1 MATPLRGVGV
11 SPGVAVGPVALM
23 GGEVPEPP
31 ATPGP
36 AAAPAAGATPG
47 PAAAPAAGATP
58 GPGGAGAGLE
68 AAREAL
74 EAVATELE
82 ARGEAAGGDV
92 RDVLAAQAMMVRDP
106 SLGDQVA
113 GLTAQGRSA
122 ARAVWEAFTTY
133 REALAGA
140 GEYMAAR
147 VADLDDLRAR
157 TVARLLGVPVP
168 GVPDPGHP
176 FVLVARDLAPA
187 DTAVLDA
194 TKVLGFVTEEG
205 GPTSHTA
212 ILAKSIGVPAV
223 VGCAGATRL
232 ADGANVI
239 VDGGTGEVRVDPT
252 EAEVATA
259 RARVAARLAARGQ
272 AAGPGA
278 TADGQPVALLAN
290 IGGPADVKGA
300 VAAGAEGIGLFRT
313 EFLFLDRVE
322 PPPVDQ
328 QRAAYQAVFGAFPA
342 GAKLVVRTLDAGADK
357 PLAFLNLP
365 GEPNPALG
373 QRGLRAMR
381 RAPEVLADQLEAIGQ
396 AAASTRADVWV
407 MAPMVASA
415 DEAAWFCA
423 QARRQP
429 IAKAGVMIEI
439 PAAAL
444 RARALLAEVDFASI
458 GTNDLAQYTFAADR
472 LVSELSSFQDPWQP
486 ALLELVAR
494 VGEAAADAGKP
505 VGVCGEAAGDPL
517 LALVLVG
524 LGVTSLSMAPGSLAD
539 VRLLLA
545 RHSLADCRE
554 LAALAVAAAGA
565 EQAKARVRQSAS
577 GVDELGL

>member
-1 MATPLRGVGV
+1 MTAKVARLKGVGV
-11 SPGVAVGPVALM
+11 SPGVAIGPVAVM

-31 ATPGP
+31 ATPP
-36 AAAPAAGATPG
+36 RPGAQD
-47 PAAAPAAGATP
+47 AE
-58 GPGGAGAGLE
+58 LE
-68 AAREAL
+68 AARAAL
-74 EAVATELE
+74 EAVAAELE

-92 RDVLAAQAMMVRDP
+92 RDVLEAQAMMVRDP
-106 SLGDQVA
+106 SLADQVA
-113 GLTAQGRSA
+113 ALTAQGRSA
-122 ARAVWEAFTTY
+122 ARAVWESFTAY
-133 REALAGA
+133 REILAGA

-157 TVARLLGVPVP
+157 TVARLLGLPMP

-176 FVLVARDLAPA
+176 YVLVARDLAPA

-223 VGCAGATRL
+223 VGCAGATEL
-232 ADGANVI
+232 ADGAHVI
-239 VDGGTGEVRVDPT
+239 VDGGTGEVRVDPS
-252 EAEVATA
+252 EAEVESA

-278 TADGQPVALLAN
+278 TADGQPIALLAN
-290 IGGPADVKGA
+290 VGGPADVKGA
-300 VAAGAEGIGLFRT
+300 VAAGAEGVGLFRT
-313 EFLFLDRVE
+313 EFLFLDRVD
-322 PPPVDQ
+322 PPPVDE
-328 QRAAYQAVFGAFPA
+328 QRAAYEAVFGAFPD

-373 QRGLRAMR
+373 QRGLRAVR
-381 RAPEVLADQLEAIGQ
+381 RVPEVLADQLEAIGQ
-396 AAASTRADVWV
+396 AAAATRADVWV

-415 DEAAWFCA
+415 DEAAWFRA

-429 IAKAGVMIEI
+429 IGRAGVMIEI

-444 RARALLAEVDFASI
+444 RARAVLAEADFASI

-486 ALLELVAR
+486 ALLDLVAR
-494 VGEAAADAGKP
+494 VGEAGTETGKP

-524 LGVTSLSMAPGSLAD
+524 LGVTSLSMAPGSLQD

-545 RHSLADCRE
+545 RHTMADCRR
-554 LAALAVAAAGA
+554 LAGLALGADDAV
-565 EQAKARVRQSAS
+565 QAKDRVRGSAS
-577 GVDELGL
+577 GVAELGL